1 MYVQD
6 YDGTDF
12 MFQGKSRNVDLEV
25 LKLGRCLVLI
35 SKRRLWNND
44 I

>member
-12 MFQGKSRNVDLEV
+12 MFQGKSRNVDLEGAKAWKMFGAD
-25 LKLGRCLVLI
+25 LQKKAI
-35 SKRRLWNND
+35 E
-44 I
+44 